1 MKRQVV
7 TRALLAGLTALLIA
21 VPAQASLNKSIKIG
35 DGESSD
41 GESSVNGS
49 ITIGEGATVSGDVT
63 TVNGKIRIEAGAV
76 VGDAGTVNGGLRIAD
91 RVQANSLSTVNG
103 SIRVGKD
110 AVVDGE
116 ITAVN
121 GGIAVEGGSKVAN
134 DVENVNGDIE
144 LRGSE
149 IGGTLT
155 TVSGDVELVEGAV
168 LRGGLVVRKP
178 DGWGW
183 KDNRKPRIVIGPG
196 SRVEGVILLE
206 REVKL
211 FISEAAEVGGVEGE
225 MSLDDAV
232 RFSGK
237 RP

>member
-1 MKRQVV
+1 MKWICVARHHSVILS
-7 TRALLAGLTALLIA
+7 ALWMLALGCTEDNFPLQT
-21 VPAQASLNKSIKIG
+21 SLQ
-35 DGESSD
+35 DGS
-41 GESSVNGS
+41 GAGS
-49 ITIGEGATVSGDVT
+49 INGMIGF
-63 TVNGKIRIEAGAV
+63 
-76 VGDAGTVNGGLRIAD
+76 IAD
-91 RVQANSLSTVNG
+91 PYHCEEPSWNRPSDNDTKVISDECYFE
-103 SIRVGKD
+103 VGEDETPAATIVAKD

-144 LRGSE
+144 FRGSE

-155 TVSGDVELVEGAV
+155 TVNGDVELIEGAV
-168 LRGGLVVRKP
+168 LRGDLVVEKP
-178 DGWGW
+178 GGWGW
-183 KDNRKPRIVIGPG
+183 KNNRMPRIVIGPG

-206 REVKL
+206 REVEL